1 MAPRQLILVRH
12 AHAVSEID
20 NVERPLSATG
30 LAQARHIAAVTSEI
44 IPEVD
49 VIYHSSKKRTE
60 ETAEI
65 LGGSIKS
72 ASGIRWRGGLN
83 PNDPPSDFFS
93 ELAGEDHQRVMIV
106 GHLPFLDDMA
116 AQLLGGR
123 QAPRAVRFS
132 LATAANLVRSGRR
145 WKLMWMINP
154 ATVEQAAE
162 R

>member
-1 MAPRQLILVRH
+1 MSSRQLILVRH
-12 AHAVSEID
+12 AQAVSEID
-20 NVERPLSATG
+20 NFEQPLSTTG
-30 LAQARHIAAVTSEI
+30 LAQARHIAAVTSEV

-49 VIYHSSKKRTE
+49 VIYHSSKRRAE

-65 LGGSIKS
+65 LGGTIKS
-72 ASGIRWRGGLN
+72 THGIRWRGGLN
-83 PNDPPSDFFS
+83 PNDPPADFIK
-93 ELAGEDHQRVMIV
+93 ELASEDHQRIMIV
-106 GHLPFLDDMA
+106 GHLPFLEELA

-123 QAPRAVRFS
+123 QSPRAVRFS

-154 ATVEQAAE
+154 AAVELPAE